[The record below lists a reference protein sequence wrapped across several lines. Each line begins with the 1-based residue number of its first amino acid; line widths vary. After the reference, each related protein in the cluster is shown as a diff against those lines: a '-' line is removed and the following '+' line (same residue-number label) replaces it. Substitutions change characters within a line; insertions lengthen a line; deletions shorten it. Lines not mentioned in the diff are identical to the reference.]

1 LRDEWGDPGTT
12 ASSKGDTI
20 VSLSDPGADLYV
32 VRRAARVIGGRMQER
47 HQIRVDRDL
56 DSLRERAVR
65 MAGLCVA
72 ILDKS
77 LRAVRE
83 RDPELAAEVKRD
95 DLAIDQL
102 DIEIDDLVLQI
113 LALDAPVASDLRH
126 VIAIKSIATDLER
139 VGDIARNIA
148 KSGMRLSER
157 PLTPFP
163 ARLERLQNEAIR
175 QLRAALDS
183 FQALDAG
190 AAQAVIAGD
199 DRVDELQD
207 GLVRELIDGMEREP
221 GTAAQ
226 AVDVI
231 FIAESLE
238 RVGDHATNIAED
250 VILAVEARNVKHAEK
265 LARRAVGS

>member
-148 KSGMRLSER
+148 GCGRRLAEHPPVEFGQELSILEEGSRKALRDAIRAFLELDVELARAVLSSDDRIDELEGRIIRDAISRLSA
-157 PLTPFP
+157 TPGHT
-163 ARLERLQNEAIR
+163 EQE
-175 QLRAALDS
+175 
-183 FQALDAG
+183 
-190 AAQAVIAGD
+190 
-199 DRVDELQD
+199 
-207 GLVRELIDGMEREP
+207 IDL
-221 GTAAQ
+221 
-226 AVDVI
+226 I
-231 FIAESLE
+231 FITKDLE
-238 RVGDHATNIAED
+238 RVGDHATNIAEE
-250 VILAVEARNVKHAEK
+250 VILAAEAKNLKHAAK
-265 LARRAVGS
+265 LSPGLR